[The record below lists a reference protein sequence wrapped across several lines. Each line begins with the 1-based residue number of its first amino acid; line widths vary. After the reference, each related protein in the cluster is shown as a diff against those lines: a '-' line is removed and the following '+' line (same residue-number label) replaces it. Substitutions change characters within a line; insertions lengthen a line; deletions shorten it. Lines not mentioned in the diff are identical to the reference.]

1 MMHGSTA
8 LQTQIKISS
17 ALCIQVSDGLQPA
30 AWPPGRCKWY
40 PWHCS
45 LLDYVKP
52 NILLDVQLRDGQ
64 RYHCHGVLFYYTIII
79 VSGLN
84 LDSRMKFHFKGLG
97 TLLSNGW

>member
-1 MMHGSTA
+1 MMHGCTG
-8 LQTQIKISS
+8 LQTQIKISR

-40 PWHCS
+40 PRQRS
-45 LLDYVKP
+45 LLDYAKP
-52 NILLDVQLRDGQ
+52 NNSSDVHLRDGQ

-79 VSGLN
+79 ASGLN
-84 LDSRMKFHFKGLG
+84 LDSGMKFHFKGLG